1 MKTTI
6 KVLLVIFTFAFFSCQ
21 KNDVIEPSSSDLSSA
36 QLKSA
41 TIAINDV
48 AVESVSDVA
57 NYETY
62 FYGGFEQMLRQLAQT
77 KGSMG
82 NLMNGQNNM
91 HYMNGSAPSVS
102 IDTAAAGY
110 PITITV
116 DYGTGK
122 ETKHGSMISGK
133 VLIEISGAKK
143 VDGSTRTI
151 SFINCVIDS
160 IGINGKRTET
170 FNGDNLT
177 TAKMTTLSD
186 VNFTLTD
193 GTIIN
198 RVGNNVMEW
207 LKGLNTPLER
217 DDDMMQITGT
227 INVKSSTGNN
237 YSRVITDPLIRL
249 GDCNYPVQGT
259 VQYKQNGNEIA
270 SLNYGAGVCDNLA
283 KLTSN
288 GTTVEIVL
296 KDHAMTEA
304 MTDGQHNNNMG
315 GNGSMGGNNNAGG
328 NGMMNGNG
336 TGNTNGTGT
345 MGGNGGGMMGGKSSN
360 GTTNGNGNMN
370 GNGTGS
376 KNGTGTMGGNGA
388 NGSNG
393 TTNGNMNGNG
403 AGTTNGTGTMTGN
416 TSGNGMMGGSGH

>member
-21 KNDVIEPSSSDLSSA
+21 KNDVIEPSSSDLSSS

-41 TIAINDV
+41 TIAVNDV
-48 AVESVSDVA
+48 AVESVSDEA

-62 FYGGFEQMLRQLAQT
+62 FYGEYEHLLRQLAHT
-77 KGSMG
+77 KGRMD
-82 NLMNGQNNM
+82 NLMTGQSGM
-91 HYMNGSAPSVS
+91 HYMNGQAPIVS
-102 IDTAAAGY
+102 IDTATAGY
-110 PITITV
+110 PITISV
-116 DYGTGK
+116 DYGKGTETHHGK
-122 ETKHGSMISGK
+122 IISGK
-133 VLIEISGAKK
+133 VVIKISGANHTN
-143 VDGSTRTI
+143 GSTRTI
-151 SFINCVIDS
+151 SYIGCVIDS
-160 IGINGKRTET
+160 IGINGTSTET

-177 TAKMTTLSD
+177 TAKMTSVSD
-186 VNFTLTD
+186 ATFTLAN
-193 GTIIN
+193 GTVIN
-198 RVGNNVMEW
+198 RVGNNVTEW

-227 INVKSSTGNN
+227 FNVKSSTGNN

-259 VQYKQNGNEIA
+259 IQYKQNGNEIA

-288 GTTVEIVL
+288 STTVEIVL
-296 KDHAMTEA
+296 KDHAMPVA

-315 GNGSMGGNNNAGG
+315 GNGMMGGNNTAGG

-336 TGNTNGTGT
+336 TGSTSGNGT
-345 MGGNGGGMMGGKSSN
+345 MGGNGGNGSMMGGNGSN
-360 GTTNGNGNMN
+360 GTTSGNGNMN

-376 KNGTGTMGGNGA
+376 TSGNGTMGGNGG
-388 NGSNG
+388 GS
-393 TTNGNMNGNG
+393 
-403 AGTTNGTGTMTGN
+403 
-416 TSGNGMMGGSGH
+416 MMGGKGK

>member
-21 KNDVIEPSSSDLSSA
+21 KNDVIEPSSSDLSSS

-41 TIAINDV
+41 TIAVNDV

-122 ETKHGSMISGK
+122 QTNHGSMISGK
-133 VLIEISGAKK
+133 VIIKISGAKNA
-143 VDGSTRTI
+143 DGSTRTI

-160 IGINGKRTET
+160 IGINGTSTET
-170 FNGDNLT
+170 FNGNNLT
-177 TAKMTTLSD
+177 TAKMTAVSD
-186 VNFTLTD
+186 ATFTLAN
-193 GTIIN
+193 GTVIN
-198 RVGNNVMEW
+198 RVGNNVTEW

-227 INVKSSTGNN
+227 IDVKSSTGNN

-288 GTTVEIVL
+288 DTTVEIVL
-296 KDHAMTEA
+296 KDHAMPEA
-304 MTDGQHNNNMG
+304 MTNGQHNNN
-315 GNGSMGGNNNAGG
+315 MGGNNNAGG

-345 MGGNGGGMMGGKSSN
+345 M
-360 GTTNGNGNMN
+360 
-370 GNGTGS
+370 
-376 KNGTGTMGGNGA
+376 
-388 NGSNG
+388 
-393 TTNGNMNGNG
+393 
-403 AGTTNGTGTMTGN
+403 TGN
-416 TSGNGMMGGSGH
+416 KSGNGMMGGSGH